1 MNSSNRT
8 PLYKKVQDYIRELIR
23 SENLVE
29 GDRIP
34 TEKELMERFQV
45 SKITIV
51 NAMTGLASENVITRV
66 PGRGSFV
73 GVAALMDE
81 NLDSNEGEAG
91 DDKQGTP
98 EELGVGGS
106 HLTENNSARNGSGSH
121 EQGIIG
127 VIMPFIHDYFAIRL
141 INGIQHTLRDNGYK
155 SMIVLSEGKLEKE
168 EDAIRTLKGFGAEG
182 LLIFPIDDQQY
193 NEEILTMRMEN
204 YPFVLIDRYLP
215 GIETNYIASDGRLGT
230 ELAVEHLWQLGHR
243 EIAICSDSPLQTVT
257 VQERIEGY
265 MNALKQKGALINPAH
280 MITGFRLNSVS
291 ETAEHPLYRY
301 IRNRMATAYITLN
314 GELAVHIYQMA
325 EQAGLRVPEDIS
337 IISFDDPTS
346 IVEEFGIFTH
356 IKQFEQSIGS
366 QAAVRLVEAIR
377 ERKNSGNH
385 PAKYSKMVLE
395 PKLVVGKTTGPS
407 PTNK

>member
-73 GVAALMDE
+73 GVAAMVDE
-81 NLDSNEGEAG
+81 DLHSDEVEASAT
-91 DDKQGTP
+91 KQVA
-98 EELGVGGS
+98 EEASPSGGVGS
-106 HLTENNSARNGSGSH
+106 NLTRSISGSQ
-121 EQGIIG
+121 EKGIIG

-141 INGIQHTLRDNGYK
+141 INGIQQALRDNGYR
-155 SMIVLSEGKLEKE
+155 SMIVLSEGQLEREK
-168 EDAIRTLKGFGAEG
+168 DAIRTLKGVGAEG
-182 LLIFPIDDQQY
+182 LLIFPNDDQQY

-204 YPFVLIDRYLP
+204 FPFVLIDRYLP
-215 GIETNYIASDGRLGT
+215 GIETNYIATDGRLGT

-280 MITGFRLNSVS
+280 IITGFRLDNNADSV
-291 ETAEHPLYRY
+291 EHPLYRY

-314 GELAVHIYQMA
+314 GELGVHIYQMA
-325 EQAGLRVPEDIS
+325 ERAGLRVPEDMS

-346 IVEEFGIFTH
+346 IVEEFSIFTH
-356 IKQFEQSIGS
+356 IKQFEQSIGN
-366 QAAVRLVEAIR
+366 QAVARLVEAIH
-377 ERKNSGNH
+377 ERQNNRNH
-385 PAKYSKMVLE
+385 PTKYSKLLLE
-395 PKLVVGKTTGPS
+395 PKLVVRKTTGPS
-407 PTNK
+407 PHTK